1 MHTLYKCMLAF
12 FLYTVAVCTADAQ
25 TLNRQVTA
33 SSGGVGKVH
42 DKDFQFTIGDLAT
55 TTLSQGALMITQGF
69 QQPEELPPVDPG
81 TRPVLNMIL
90 YPNPAATSVKIEFDM
105 VATNSVYLMII
116 NSAGQLV
123 YKDYRVYAAGRIT
136 ITLPVNHFAAGIYTV
151 RVQAGGYA
159 FQDKLIIQ

>member
-1 MHTLYKCMLAF
+1 MHTLYKGMLA
-12 FLYTVAVCTADAQ
+12 LTLSTAAVSTAGAQ
-25 TLNRQVTA
+25 VLNRQVTA
-33 SSGGVGKVH
+33 SSGGVGKVN

-55 TTLSQGALMITQGF
+55 TTLSKGSLLITQGF

-81 TRPVLNMIL
+81 TKTVLNMIL

-105 VATNSVYLMII
+105 VAANSVYLMIV
-116 NSAGQLV
+116 NSSGQLV
-123 YKDYRVYAAGRIT
+123 YKDYRVYGAGRII
-136 ITLPVNHFAAGIYTV
+136 ITLPVDHFAAGIYTV